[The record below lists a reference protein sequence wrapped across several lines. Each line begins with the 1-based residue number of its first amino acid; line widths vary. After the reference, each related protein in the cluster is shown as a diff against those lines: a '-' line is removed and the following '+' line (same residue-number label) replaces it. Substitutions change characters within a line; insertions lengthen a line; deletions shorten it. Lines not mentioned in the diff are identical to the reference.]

1 MTHALEDW
9 QSDRGVLQAKLSGMP
24 DLRSLP
30 IETRR
35 QLATEAER
43 RARAGETP
51 TKIAAELGISIT
63 TYGRWAALYGFRVS
77 DLDPSDKRGRGQHE
91 AGKASGMSGRFM
103 LRQGLGGRV
112 KGSGRPPGVDL
123 ESERLLTTRAI
134 LNAVRDALEANDRTR
149 ADRLIAA
156 WKVKA
161 RRTRDLATLEAEAA
175 EEFSTGQGE
184 PISNEDLVADISA
197 LLGRPVKLRD

>member
-1 MTHALEDW
+1 
-9 QSDRGVLQAKLSGMP
+9 MP

-35 QLATEAER
+35 QLAVEAER

-51 TKIAAELGISIT
+51 TEIAAALGLSLT

-77 DLDPSDKRGRGQHE
+77 DLDPSDKRGRAQHDAGQ
-91 AGKASGMSGRFM
+91 ASGMSGRFM

-112 KGSGRPPGVDL
+112 KGSGRPPGIDL
-123 ESERLLTTRAI
+123 ESEGLLTTKAI
-134 LNAVRDALEANDRTR
+134 LNAVRDALEAEDRSR

-161 RRTRDLATLEAEAA
+161 RRTRDLAALEAEAA
-175 EEFSTGQGE
+175 EDLSIGQGE
-184 PISNEDLVADISA
+184 PMSDEDLVADISA
-197 LLGRPVKLRD
+197 LLGRQVKLRR

>member
-1 MTHALEDW
+1 
-9 QSDRGVLQAKLSGMP
+9 MP

-35 QLATEAER
+35 QLAVEAER

-51 TKIAAELGISIT
+51 TKIAAALGLSLT
-63 TYGRWAALYGFRVS
+63 TYGRWAALYGFRLS
-77 DLDPSDKRGRGQHE
+77 DIDPDNKQGRGQHE
-91 AGKASGMSGRFM
+91 AGAASGMSGRFM

-112 KGSGRPPGVDL
+112 KGSGRPTGIDL
-123 ESERLLTTRAI
+123 EAEGLLTTRAI
-134 LNAVRDALEANDRTR
+134 LNAVRDALQANDRSR

-184 PISNEDLVADISA
+184 PISDEDLVADISA
-197 LLGRPVKLRD
+197 LLGRPVKLRG

>member
-1 MTHALEDW
+1 
-9 QSDRGVLQAKLSGMP
+9 MP

-35 QLATEAER
+35 QLAVEAER

-51 TKIAAELGISIT
+51 TKIAAALGLSLT
-63 TYGRWAALYGFRVS
+63 TYGRWAALYGFRLS
-77 DLDPSDKRGRGQHE
+77 DIDPENKQGRGQHE
-91 AGKASGMSGRFM
+91 AGTASGMSGRFM

-112 KGSGRPPGVDL
+112 KGSGRPAGIDL
-123 ESERLLTTRAI
+123 EAEGLLTTRAI
-134 LNAVRDALEANDRTR
+134 LNAVRDALQANDRSR

-184 PISNEDLVADISA
+184 PISDEDLVADISA
-197 LLGRPVKLRD
+197 LLGRPVKLRG

>member
-1 MTHALEDW
+1 
-9 QSDRGVLQAKLSGMP
+9 MP

-35 QLATEAER
+35 QLAVEAER

-51 TKIAAELGISIT
+51 TKIAAALGLSLT
-63 TYGRWAALYGFRVS
+63 TYGRWAALYGFRLS
-77 DLDPSDKRGRGQHE
+77 DIDPDHKQGRGQHE
-91 AGKASGMSGRFM
+91 AGTASGMSGRFM

-112 KGSGRPPGVDL
+112 KGSGRPAGIDL
-123 ESERLLTTRAI
+123 EAEGLLTTRAI
-134 LNAVRDALEANDRTR
+134 LNAVRDALQASDRSR

-175 EEFSTGQGE
+175 EELSTGQGE
-184 PISNEDLVADISA
+184 PISDEDLVADISA
-197 LLGRPVKLRD
+197 LLGRPVNLRG